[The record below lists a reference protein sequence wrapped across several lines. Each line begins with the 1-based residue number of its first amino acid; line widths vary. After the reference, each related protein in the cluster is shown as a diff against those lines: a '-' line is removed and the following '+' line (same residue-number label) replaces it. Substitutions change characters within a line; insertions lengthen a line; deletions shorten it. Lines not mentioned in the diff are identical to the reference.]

1 MTCRGFKHIPFKGH
15 LCDDMSTGHL
25 KGRIQCTEG
34 PYFRQLSTPKI
45 NAFLVDGKM
54 CREYC
59 NEYKIIFI
67 NVFVQ
72 ILCLFAKLSS
82 PIYLAHLILKHCQ
95 ILRLLLD
102 KYLHYLYYMFT

>member
-25 KGRIQCTEG
+25 KGRILCTEG
-34 PYFRQLSTPKI
+34 RYFRQLSTPKI
-45 NAFLVDGKM
+45 NAFLVDEKM
-54 CREYC
+54 CGEYC

-67 NVFVQ
+67 CAN
-72 ILCLFAKLSS
+72 LCLFAKLSVGL

-95 ILRLLLD
+95 ILRS
-102 KYLHYLYYMFT
+102 